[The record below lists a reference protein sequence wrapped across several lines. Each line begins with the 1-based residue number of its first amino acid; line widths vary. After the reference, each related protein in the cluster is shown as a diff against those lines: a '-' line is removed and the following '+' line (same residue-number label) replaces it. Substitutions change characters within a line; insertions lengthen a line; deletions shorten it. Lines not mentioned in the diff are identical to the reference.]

1 MKKSEIWII
10 AYIYSIIC
18 FIIYFGI
25 EEHKSKKL
33 YQDFYKAKVIAVE
46 LYDENE
52 ALHQGHKSLNDE
64 LDKTIKIQKIIND
77 LSQVPKESQSLVLA
91 NAFNE
96 SSLNYEVIHKGKFD
110 KTTVGISGIKSN
122 FWIKAIPEL
131 NEDNINSLYGGYLV
145 LNHLLAKHN
154 GNEFKALA
162 EYKGSR
168 TNFIPVYKVL
178 EIKKRIE
185 L

>member
-1 MKKSEIWII
+1 MKKSEIWLV
-10 AYIYSIIC
+10 AYIFSIIC
-18 FIIYFGI
+18 FGVYYFQ
-25 EEHKSKKL
+25 ESYKL
-33 YQDFYKAKVIAVE
+33 NNLNKQFYQAKVIAVE
-46 LYDENE
+46 LYEDNE

-77 LSQVPKESQSLVLA
+77 LSQVPKDKQSLVLA
-91 NAFNE
+91 NAFTE
-96 SSLNYEVIHKGKFD
+96 SNLNYEVIHKGKFD
-110 KTTVGISGIKSN
+110 KTTTGISGIKSN

-145 LNHLLAKHN
+145 LSHLLAKHN
-154 GNEFKALA
+154 GNEFEALA
-162 EYKGSR
+162 DFKGSI
-168 TNFIPVYKVL
+168 TNFKPVYKTL

>member
-18 FIIYFGI
+18 FCIYFGI

-33 YQDFYKAKVIAVE
+33 YKDFYQAKVIAVE

-52 ALHQGHKSLNDE
+52 ALHKGHKSLNEE
-64 LDKTIKIQKIIND
+64 LDKTIKIQKIIDD
-77 LSQVPKESQSLVLA
+77 LSQVPKDMQSLVLA

-96 SSLNYEVIHKGKFD
+96 SSLNYEAKHKGKFD

-145 LNHLLAKHN
+145 LNHLLDKYN

-162 EYKGSR
+162 EFKGSI
-168 TNFIPVYKVL
+168 TNFKPVYKTL

>member
-77 LSQVPKESQSLVLA
+77 LSQVPKESQSLILA
-91 NAFNE
+91 NCFDE
-96 SSLNYEVIHKGKFD
+96 SKLKYDVVHKGSHD
-110 KTTVGISGIKSN
+110 KTTIGICGIKTV
-122 FWIKAIPEL
+122 WIDIIPEL

-162 EYKGSR
+162 EYKGSV
-168 TNFIPVYKVL
+168 TNFKAVYKVL

>member
-1 MKKSEIWII
+1 M
-10 AYIYSIIC
+10 
-18 FIIYFGI
+18 
-25 EEHKSKKL
+25 

-110 KTTVGISGIKSN
+110 KTTTWEFKRELSLD
-122 FWIKAIPEL
+122 FWIKSIPE
-131 NEDNINSLYGGYLV
+131 
-145 LNHLLAKHN
+145 
-154 GNEFKALA
+154 
-162 EYKGSR
+162 
-168 TNFIPVYKVL
+168 
-178 EIKKRIE
+178 
-185 L
+185 

>member
-1 MKKSEIWII
+1 MKKSEIWIV

-18 FIIYFGI
+18 FIIYFGMQ
-25 EEHKSKKL
+25 EHKSKKL
-33 YQDFYKAKVIAVE
+33 YQDFYQAKVIAVE

-77 LSQVPKESQSLVLA
+77 LSQIPKESQSLVLA

-110 KTTVGISGIKSN
+110 KTTTGISGIKTL
-122 FWIKAIPEL
+122 WIDIIAEL
-131 NEDNINSLYGGYLV
+131 NEDNINSLYGGYLF

-162 EYKGSR
+162 EFKGSI
-168 TNFIPVYKVL
+168 TNFKPVYKTL

>member
-1 MKKSEIWII
+1 MKKSEIWIV
-10 AYIYSIIC
+10 AYIYSVIC

-25 EEHKSKKL
+25 EEHKSKKF

-77 LSQVPKESQSLVLA
+77 LSQVPKESQSLILA
-91 NAFNE
+91 NAFTE
-96 SSLNYEVIHKGKFD
+96 SSLNYEVIHKGKFN
-110 KTTVGISGIKSN
+110 KTTVGINGIKSN

-168 TNFIPVYKVL
+168 INFLPVYKTL

>member
-1 MKKSEIWII
+1 MKKSEIWIV

-25 EEHKSKKL
+25 EEHKYNKL
-33 YQDFYKAKVIAVE
+33 YKDFYQAKVIAVE

-52 ALHQGHKSLNDE
+52 ALNQGHKSLNDE

-91 NAFNE
+91 NCFDE
-96 SSLNYEVIHKGKFD
+96 SRLKYDVIHKGSYD
-110 KTTVGISGIKSN
+110 KTTIGICGIKTV
-122 FWIKAIPEL
+122 WIDIIPEL
-131 NEDNINSLYGGYLV
+131 NQDNINSLYGGYLV
-145 LNHLLAKHN
+145 LDYLMVNQ
-154 GNEFKALA
+154 NEFEALKD
-162 EYKGSR
+162 YKGAKA
-168 TNFIPVYKVL
+168 NLKPVYRTL

>member
-10 AYIYSIIC
+10 SYIYSIIC

-33 YQDFYKAKVIAVE
+33 YQDFYQAKVIAVE

-91 NAFNE
+91 NAITE

-145 LNHLLAKHN
+145 LNHLLVKHN

-162 EYKGSR
+162 EYKGSV
-168 TNFIPVYKVL
+168 TNFKAVYKVL

>member
-1 MKKSEIWII
+1 MKKSELWIV
-10 AYIYSIIC
+10 AYIYSAIC
-18 FIIYFGI
+18 FVIYFGI
-25 EEHKSKKL
+25 EEHKSNKL

-46 LYDENE
+46 LYDENK

-77 LSQVPKESQSLVLA
+77 LSQVPKERQSLVLA

-96 SSLNYEVIHKGKFD
+96 SSLNYDVIHKGKFD
-110 KTTVGISGIKSN
+110 KTTTGISGIKYD

-131 NEDNINSLYGGYLV
+131 NKDNINSLYGGYLV
-145 LNHLLAKHN
+145 LNHLLDKHN

-162 EYKGSR
+162 DYKGSV

>member
-18 FIIYFGI
+18 FCIYFVI
-25 EEHKSKKL
+25 EENKSKKL
-33 YQDFYKAKVIAVE
+33 YKDFYQAKVIAVE

-52 ALHQGHKSLNDE
+52 TLHQGHKSLNQE
-64 LDKTIKIQKIIND
+64 LDKTIKIQKIIDD
-77 LSQVPKESQSLVLA
+77 LSQVPKDMQSLVLA

-96 SSLNYEVIHKGKFD
+96 SSLNYEVKHKGKFD

-145 LNHLLAKHN
+145 LNHLLDKHN

-162 EYKGSR
+162 EYKGAKA
-168 TNFIPVYKVL
+168 NFKPVYKTL
-178 EIKKRIE
+178 EIKKRIK

>member
-1 MKKSEIWII
+1 MKKSEIWRV

-18 FIIYFGI
+18 FCIYFGI

-33 YQDFYKAKVIAVE
+33 YKDFYQAKVIAVD

-52 ALHQGHKSLNDE
+52 SLHQGLKSLNEE
-64 LDKTIKIQKIIND
+64 LDKTIKIQKIIDD
-77 LSQVPKESQSLVLA
+77 LSQVPKDMQSLVLA

-96 SSLNYEVIHKGKFD
+96 SSLNYEGKHKGKFD

-122 FWIKAIPEL
+122 FWIKTIPEL

-162 EYKGSR
+162 DFKGSV
-168 TNFIPVYKVL
+168 TNFIPVYKTL
-178 EIKKRIE
+178 EIKKRID

>member
-1 MKKSEIWII
+1 MKKSELWIV

-18 FIIYFGI
+18 FCIYFGI
-25 EEHKSKKL
+25 QEHKSKKL
-33 YQDFYKAKVIAVE
+33 YQDFYQAKVIAVE

-52 ALHQGHKSLNDE
+52 ALHKGHKSLNDE
-64 LDKTIKIQKIIND
+64 LDKTIKIQKIIDD
-77 LSQVPKESQSLVLA
+77 LSQVPRDKQSLVLA

-96 SSLNYEVIHKGKFD
+96 SSLNYNAIHKGKFD
-110 KTTVGISGIKSN
+110 RTTTGISGIKTL
-122 FWIKAIPEL
+122 WIDIIAEL

-162 EYKGSR
+162 EYKGSI
-168 TNFIPVYKVL
+168 TNFKAVYKTL

>member
-1 MKKSEIWII
+1 MKKYEIWIV

-33 YQDFYKAKVIAVE
+33 YQDFYQAKAIAVE

-110 KTTVGISGIKSN
+110 KTTTGISGIKSN

-145 LNHLLAKHN
+145 LNHLLVKHN

-162 EYKGSR
+162 EYKGAKY
-168 TNFIPVYKVL
+168 NLKAVYKVL

>member
-1 MKKSEIWII
+1 MKKSEIWIV

-18 FIIYFGI
+18 FCIYFVI
-25 EEHKSKKL
+25 EENKSNKL
-33 YQDFYKAKVIAVE
+33 YQDFYQAKVIAVE

-64 LDKTIKIQKIIND
+64 LDKTIKIQKIIDD
-77 LSQVPKESQSLVLA
+77 LSQVPKDMQSLVLA

-96 SSLNYEVIHKGKFD
+96 SSLNYKVIHKGKFD
-110 KTTVGISGIKSN
+110 RTTTGISGIKPL
-122 FWIKAIPEL
+122 WIDIIAEL

-145 LNHLLAKHN
+145 LNHLLDKHN

-162 EYKGSR
+162 EYKGSI
-168 TNFIPVYKVL
+168 TNFKAVYKTL